1 MKQIRWGM
9 VGCGSVTE
17 LKSGPAFN
25 KVQDSKL
32 VAVMRR
38 YGEKAKDYA
47 MRHNVPKWYDNA
59 DELINDADVNAVYI
73 ATPPDSHASY
83 TIKVA
88 AAQKPVYVE
97 KPMARNYSECRE
109 MLNACEKAN
118 VPLFVAYYRRTLP
131 DFVKIKELI
140 DGGAI
145 GNIRLVNIELY
156 NPVKDDLDQKNLPW
170 RVIPEIAG
178 GGYFFDLASHQL
190 DFLDYVLG
198 PIVSASGQTA
208 NQAGLYPAKDIV
220 TANFKFESGV
230 LGTGSWCFTVANAV
244 KTDRTQIVGDRG
256 RIIYSSFD
264 IAPVMLETKNGVE
277 QFEIPRPQHVQQP
290 LIRTVV
296 DNLLGRGKCPSTGT
310 SAARTSKILDLITG
324 KI

>member
-109 MLNACEKAN
+109 MLDACEKAN

-131 DFVKIKELI
+131 DFLKIKELI
-140 DGGAI
+140 DAGAI
-145 GNIRLVNIELY
+145 GNIRFVNIELY
-156 NPVKDDLDQKNLPW
+156 HPVKDDLDQKNLPW

-198 PIVSASGQTA
+198 PIASTSGQTA
-208 NQAGLYPAKDIV
+208 NQAGLYPAEDIV

-230 LGTGSWCFTVANAV
+230 LGTGSWCFTVANPV
-244 KTDRTQIVGDRG
+244 ETDRTQIVGDRG

-290 LIRTVV
+290 LIQTVV
-296 DNLLGRGKCPSTGT
+296 DDLLGCGKCPSTGA

>member
-47 MRHNVPKWYDNA
+47 MRHNVPKWYNNA

-73 ATPPDSHASY
+73 ATPPDSHARY